1 MNLRYKIYIHG
12 GLMKSRNTLIFFLGG
27 TLLLGFLSGLLSMNS
42 AETYAAFIRPPLSPP
57 GILFPIVWTVLYL
70 LMGMSAFLVYESKSS
85 GSSQALLVYAI
96 QLGINLLWPIF
107 FFPLHLYLF
116 SFIWLLLLLYF
127 VILMTVLFYGI
138 SPLAAY
144 LRIPYILWIIFAGY
158 LNLGVCILNK

>member
-1 MNLRYKIYIHG
+1 
-12 GLMKSRNTLIFFLGG
+12 MKSRNTLIFFLGG

-96 QLGINLLWPIF
+96 QLGINLFPPASLSVF
-107 FFPLHLYLF
+107 FHLALIAFVFCDINDRSVLRHLTAGRLSADPLHPLDHLCR
-116 SFIWLLLLLYF
+116 
-127 VILMTVLFYGI
+127 I
-138 SPLAAY
+138 SQPWRLHTQ
-144 LRIPYILWIIFAGY
+144 
-158 LNLGVCILNK
+158 